1 MADLNDGDVDP
12 GTLLGGDGDAAAEA
26 AKAAAEAAKAAEGD
40 AATKAAAEAAEAAK
54 AAEGDAATKAAAE
67 AAKAAEGDAATKA
80 AAEAAKAA
88 KAKAPDSYSEFK
100 LPEGFVWQE
109 GHLEAVQKAGKESGM
124 SQEVMQS
131 FIDLS
136 TKGIQDGIQDY
147 EESGQQ
153 QWEDLKDGWVE
164 TIKKDPELGGDNLEA
179 TIKDGRR
186 AVSAFGQMIEVK
198 GEDGKPVLGKDGK
211 PTMANDLAQA
221 LEFTGAGSHPVIVRA
236 FAMLGKLV
244 GEGGMVHGNM
254 MPHNQPTAQRLYA
267 KSKMNP

>member
-1 MADLNDGDVDP
+1 MADLNDDDVDP
-12 GTLLGGDGDAAAEA
+12 NADAGTLLGGDGDAAAEA

-40 AATKAAAEAAEAAK
+40 AAA
-54 AAEGDAATKAAAE
+54 KAAAE
-67 AAKAAEGDAATKA
+67 AAKAAEGDAAAKA
-80 AAEAAKAA
+80 AAEAAKAAEGDAAAKAAAEAA